1 MCPPFGK
8 KKAGALLCSAGLRSS
23 HGSELKAPPSR
34 AGRPVLS
41 DPEEGARPALVR
53 GAPSPARRAGQP
65 AGSAPSIG
73 PRGPGRAAPPTA
85 CFSLLI
91 EVCLSRVRSGQRQ
104 KPNIYLLQIGTSR
117 SITRPVSGPAP
128 PPCAPRNLNAAL
140 PPPAP
145 PASFP
150 LHVSHQIQ
158 PYITRGR
165 EGNRFS
171 MGEVPLE
178 DPRC

>member
-1 MCPPFGK
+1 MLVTSKAIIKVVGALGDRVSALGPLLLCDPCRSTQDWTSIRSGSVKVGSVCVPHLAK

-73 PRGPGRAAPPTA
+73 PRGPGRAAPPPHR
-85 CFSLLI
+85 LLFAF
-91 EVCLSRVRSGQRQ
+91 
-104 KPNIYLLQIGTSR
+104 N
-117 SITRPVSGPAP
+117 
-128 PPCAPRNLNAAL
+128 
-140 PPPAP
+140 
-145 PASFP
+145 
-150 LHVSHQIQ
+150 
-158 PYITRGR
+158 
-165 EGNRFS
+165 
-171 MGEVPLE
+171 
-178 DPRC
+178 